1 MVQIGRVLKGK
12 GGRETGLNFIAIDIP
27 FTRILFYVNS
37 ALNDSFASETTF
49 QVLPFFRNFGMF
61 LITFSLADWVLR
73 LLF

>member
-1 MVQIGRVLKGK
+1 LAGVLKGK
-12 GGRETGLNFIAIDIP
+12 GGRETGLNFIAIDIA

-37 ALNDSFASETTF
+37 ALNDSFACETTF
-49 QVLPFFRNFGMF
+49 QILPFFFRNFGMF